1 MDSRWLTYG
10 IAAVAFVLA
19 VGAIALSTGA
29 IAPLLGDGYNPPA
42 DPANES
48 LHDGY
53 EHTTV
58 TVHDA
63 DSGEKLGSLEAAIA
77 DTFDKRYLGL
87 SATDE
92 LPDDRGMLFV
102 HDGVDERTYV
112 MRNMSFGIDIVFADA
127 DGTITTIH
135 EAPEPAPGEDGN
147 AQEYPGRGQYVLEVN
162 RGWMAE
168 HGVEVG
174 DELRF
179 EL

>member
-1 MDSRWLTYG
+1 MDSRWLPYG
-10 IAAVAFVLA
+10 VAAVAFVLA
-19 VGAIALSTGA
+19 AGALALSTGA
-29 IAPLLGDGYNPPA
+29 IAPLLGDGYDPPA

-53 EHTTV
+53 EHATV

-63 DSGEKLGSLEAAIA
+63 DSGAELGRVDAAIA

-87 SATDE
+87 SGTDD
-92 LPDDRGMLFV
+92 LPGDRGMLFV
-102 HDGVDERTYV
+102 HDGVADRTYV

-127 DGTITTIH
+127 DGTITAIH

-147 AQEYPGRGQYVLEVN
+147 AQEYSGRGQYVLEVN
-162 RGWMAE
+162 EGWMAE
-168 HGVEVG
+168 RGVEAG

-179 EL
+179 DL